1 MLEVLAYLFEAF
13 HSADGVP
20 ELPALAR
27 QLDAVGFE
35 SDDIQEA
42 LAWLSELSK
51 LDTGVYADVPDT
63 PRYLHPLESAR
74 LDEDAHAYWH
84 YLEQGRV
91 LTASEREMVLDRVLA
106 DSQSEIGAERLKL
119 LVLMVVW
126 RKRDQLSNLLIEE
139 ILFGR
144 NGATLH

>member
-35 SDDIQEA
+35 SDEIQEA
-42 LAWLSELSK
+42 LAWLSELSQ
-51 LDTGVYADVPDT
+51 LDVDAYQDVPDT
-63 PRYLHPLESAR
+63 PRWLHPLEAAR
-74 LDEDAHAYWH
+74 LDADALTYWH
-84 YLEQGRV
+84 YLEHGKV
-91 LTASEREMVLDRVLA
+91 LRPAEREMALDRVLA
-106 DSQSEIGAERLKL
+106 DSQNEIGAERLKL
-119 LVLMVVW
+119 IVLMVVW
-126 RKRDQLSNLLIEE
+126 RKRDELSNLLIEE